1 MKKILLK
8 LFIGL
13 VIILVF
19 LSFYAGKKAK
29 KITYG
34 ITFSPYQAVD
44 LGLDWKAT
52 YLALLDEVGV
62 KNLRLS
68 AYWNRVE
75 PKQGAYDWNDLD
87 FQINEASKR
96 NGKIIL
102 SVGRRLPRWP
112 ECHDPQWL
120 KEENLQNSLLVYVEA
135 VVKRYQNNP
144 TIIMWQVENE
154 AFHSVFG
161 ICPKLDIAL
170 FDKEINLV
178 KTLDPVRP
186 IVITES
192 GELSLWIKAG
202 KRGDAFGSTLYR
214 HVFSDVLNRYWVN
227 YNPYW
232 LYRAKGGLLKLLN
245 GKKEL
250 MVIELQA
257 EPWTTK
263 GILGTPIEEQ
273 FKTMSMD
280 KFDSILSV
288 GRAIGFE
295 KQYLWGGEWWYW
307 MKQNNHPEFWEKAKG
322 LFSAKGGS
330 AFGGNN

>member
-8 LFIGL
+8 LMIGL

-34 ITFSPYQAVD
+34 ITFSPYQALD
-44 LGLDWKAT
+44 LGLDWKKT
-52 YLALLDEVGV
+52 YLALLDDVGV

-68 AYWNRVE
+68 AYWNRIE
-75 PKQGAYDWNDLD
+75 PKRGEYDWTDLD
-87 FQINEASKR
+87 FQIKEAEKR
-96 NGKIIL
+96 QAKIVL

-120 KEENLQNSLLVYVEA
+120 KEENLAESLKIYVEA
-135 VVKRYQNNP
+135 VVNRYKNNP
-144 TIIMWQVENE
+144 AVVMWQVENE

-161 ICPKLDIAL
+161 ICPKLDTTLFDQEIAL
-170 FDKEINLV
+170 V
-178 KTLDPVRP
+178 KKLDPNRP
-186 IVITES
+186 VVITDS
-192 GELSLWIKAG
+192 GELSLWLKAG

-214 HVFSDVLNRYWVN
+214 HVFSDVFNRYWIN

-232 LYRAKGGLLKLLN
+232 LYRAKGGLMKLLN

-250 MVIELQA
+250 MIIELQA

-263 GILGTPIEEQ
+263 GILGTSIEEQ
-273 FKTMSMD
+273 FKTMSME
-280 KFDSILSV
+280 KFKTILSV
-288 GRAIGFE
+288 GKATGFE

-307 MKQNNHPEFWEKAKG
+307 MKQNGHPEFWETARILMNK
-322 LFSAKGGS
+322 
-330 AFGGNN
+330 N